1 MTQNNL
7 PDQDPARTLDPL
19 TGLYNR
25 VGVESYL
32 AQLEA
37 EGVSE
42 QLCVLTLEL
51 SRFGKVNDSLG
62 AELGDKIISTVA
74 KRLQKI
80 FPEVALIARTH
91 GDHFCLLLQGPTDIH
106 EQIELLN
113 DFTQRPLAMR
123 GEVIVLSV
131 RVGVAEL
138 GPLISLPTHLLHAAE
153 VALHRAKRDQVR
165 RCFFHRNLETEA
177 KAAHRLEN
185 DLRVS
190 LVTNHVE
197 LHKAITNQ
205 EFLIFYQP
213 IVDTSNS
220 QVHAM
225 EALIRWN
232 HPKRGMISPAEFI
245 PMAEQIQ
252 VMDVLGNWIMRRAC
266 MDAMSFPLNADGS
279 RPGISINV
287 SATQFIEPDIL
298 LASTRQALN
307 ESGINPAQVKLEI
320 TESTAFG
327 VDKLAVIESLRALG
341 CKVALDDFGTGYSS
355 LTQLNVIPLDYI
367 KLDRSFIIA
376 MGGEN
381 KREDQRNDRL
391 TRAALS
397 IAETFELK
405 TIVEGV
411 ETPLQRDRLSE
422 YGAHLIQ
429 GYLYSKPLPLKEA
442 CEFVTRFNTHQPTG
456 ALHV

>member
-1 MTQNNL
+1 M
-7 PDQDPARTLDPL
+7 
-19 TGLYNR
+19 
-25 VGVESYL
+25 
-32 AQLEA
+32 AQLES
-37 EGVSE
+37 EGVSDR
-42 QLCVLTLEL
+42 LVLLTMEL

-62 AELGDKIISTVA
+62 AELGNKIISTVA

-80 FPEVALIARTH
+80 FPDVALIARTH
-91 GDHFCLLLQGPTDIH
+91 GDHFCLVLHGDADILEH
-106 EQIELLN
+106 IELLN

-123 GEVIVLSV
+123 GEIIVLSV
-131 RVGVAEL
+131 RVGVAQL
-138 GPLISLPTHLLHAAE
+138 GPLISLPTQLLHAAE
-153 VALHRAKRDQVR
+153 VALHRAKRDQIR
-165 RCFFHRNLETEA
+165 RCFYNRNLETEA

-197 LHKAITNQ
+197 LHKAISNQ
-205 EFLIFYQP
+205 EFLVLYQP
-213 IVDTSNS
+213 IVDISNH

-232 HPKRGMISPAEFI
+232 HPKRGMISPADFI

-266 MDAMSFPLNADGS
+266 MDAMSFPLNADGT

-287 SATQFIEPDIL
+287 SATQFTEPEIL
-298 LASTRQALN
+298 LATTKQAML

-327 VDKLAVIESLRALG
+327 IDKVAVIDSLRALG

-376 MGGEN
+376 MGGDDA
-381 KREDQRNDRL
+381 REDHRNDRL

-397 IAETFELK
+397 IADTFELK
-405 TIVEGV
+405 AIVEGV
-411 ETPLQRDRLSE
+411 ETQLQSDRLRE
-422 YGAHLIQ
+422 YGAYLMQ
-429 GYLYSKPLPLKEA
+429 GYLYSRPLPLQDA
-442 CEFVTRFNTHQPTG
+442 CAFVTRFNSTQSTG
-456 ALHV
+456 TLHV